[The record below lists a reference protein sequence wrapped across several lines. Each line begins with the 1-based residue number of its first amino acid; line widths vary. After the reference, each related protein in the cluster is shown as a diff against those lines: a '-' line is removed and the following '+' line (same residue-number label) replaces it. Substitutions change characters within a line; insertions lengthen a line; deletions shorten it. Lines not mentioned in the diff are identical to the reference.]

1 VQFEESISIDILQ
14 ELKDAFVLADI
25 DGNGRLD
32 FDEFKQVFKMEL
44 NISEAKVCFAD
55 TLNSQVDYMP
65 IALGDFTER
74 IFVKQME
81 NMVAV

>member
-1 VQFEESISIDILQ
+1 MQFEESISIDLLQ

-55 TLNSQVDYMP
+55 TLNS
-65 IALGDFTER
+65 
-74 IFVKQME
+74 
-81 NMVAV
+81 